1 MNNERQVIDEIVPV
15 LKSYLDIS
23 NRDREITQG
32 IIKDLKEAAKEANK
46 CAVNMKVQIGELKT
60 HSKMFAQT
68 CKGQRDTCVK
78 KHDAFEK
85 KLAEI
90 PSEKLMAVRDKKLE
104 GLETAMSSLSK
115 EVRGLIIKV
124 YVMVGVAGS
133 TIALI
138 KWGLPF
144 VLSTMKTAN
153 GGG

>member
-1 MNNERQVIDEIVPV
+1 
-15 LKSYLDIS
+15 
-23 NRDREITQG
+23 
-32 IIKDLKEAAKEANK
+32 
-46 CAVNMKVQIGELKT
+46 
-60 HSKMFAQT
+60 MFAQT
-68 CKGQRDTCVK
+68 CKGQRDACAK

-104 GLETAMSSLSK
+104 SLETAMSSLSK